1 MDFPTKAIIAILN
14 LGLAAFVVHIA
25 YEYAKVLSLR
35 RRMPPGPL
43 PLPLFGNIF
52 SFPKDKQWKKLEE
65 WSKNLDSP
73 IITFW
78 QGSTPVVVCNDA
90 WSMADLCD
98 KRANIYSSRHVS
110 VLTGKIFGLH
120 KFNQA
125 GLPYGEQWR
134 LHRRLTHTAAN
145 VQAAKSYQEV
155 QANEAKIFMA
165 DTQSDQVDF
174 TQALMRFTVSIVS
187 IIAWGRRISSYQDN
201 VLLAAQAFVGSA
213 NLGLPGK
220 TYTEAIPW
228 LARMPSW
235 LNPLPQ
241 MLRRLAVS
249 SNKYFYALSVEGA
262 EAPNDNFARRLLRE
276 QEEHGL
282 SKVEIANLT
291 GNFIGAGVDTT
302 TSTIITFV
310 LAMCLFPDVQRRAHE
325 EIDAVIGSDRY
336 PDWSDE
342 AQLPYVAALINETFR
357 WRPAFAL
364 GGPPHAPTEDDTY
377 NGLFIPKGTSVIG
390 NLYAICR
397 NPREYPDPE
406 QFRPERFMADQKNPP
421 YPNNRGHNA
430 FGWGRRVCAGEP
442 VARQSVYYIV
452 VCLLWAYDIRP
463 GADKNGKEV
472 ALDPNAYGSSQVNRP
487 LPFNFRLLP
496 RSEKSTKLIKEGA
509 AAAQDALRQ
518 YDSESTITRENAQLL
533 SLD

>member
-1 MDFPTKAIIAILN
+1 M
-14 LGLAAFVVHIA
+14 
-25 YEYAKVLSLR
+25 
-35 RRMPPGPL
+35 
-43 PLPLFGNIF
+43 
-52 SFPKDKQWKKLEE
+52 
-65 WSKNLDSP
+65 
-73 IITFW
+73 
-78 QGSTPVVVCNDA
+78 
-90 WSMADLCD
+90 
-98 KRANIYSSRHVS
+98 
-110 VLTGKIFGLH
+110 
-120 KFNQA
+120 
-125 GLPYGEQWR
+125 
-134 LHRRLTHTAAN
+134 
-145 VQAAKSYQEV
+145 QAAKSYQEV

-463 GADKNGKEV
+463 GALSRERRSLWIQMRMARPRLTGRCRSTSASCQDLRKVRNLLKRGLLRRKMRSGNMIAKARSRGKMRSIV
-472 ALDPNAYGSSQVNRP
+472 HMIKRGD
-487 LPFNFRLLP
+487 RLVS
-496 RSEKSTKLIKEGA
+496 RHRRFI
-509 AAAQDALRQ
+509 
-518 YDSESTITRENAQLL
+518 
-533 SLD
+533 